1 MLGFNIKPYRHEES
15 IALQAFRGEGFS
27 CGQIDNGKI
36 ETNIPLS
43 SKRGNILI
51 LQNRWEKTHRI
62 CCVWKQPAVHTPVY
76 IHTYKYSIFALYT
89 TLFTAFTSAC
99 SVTKLCLTLYDPIN
113 CNLPGS
119 SVHGIF
125 HTRILERVAIS
136 SRGSSWP
143 RNQTHVFWISCIGRW
158 ILDHWA
164 TWEALYKH
172 VSLL

>member
-76 IHTYKYSIFALYT
+76 IHTYKYSIFALLNKKQNLWGQLKWY
-89 TLFTAFTSAC
+89 LCCRFPISFPFANILQ
-99 SVTKLCLTLYDPIN
+99 SVSIICHLWGWLSLVVIFS
-113 CNLPGS
+113 L
-119 SVHGIF
+119 SVVF
-125 HTRILERVAIS
+125 ILK
-136 SRGSSWP
+136 RGSLLRIWP
-143 RNQTHVFWISCIGRW
+143 LSELI
-158 ILDHWA
+158 ILSVIF
-164 TWEALYKH
+164 KK
-172 VSLL
+172 